1 MWLFLHITQLLY
13 GWHGGLYTKKKEK
26 NEEKEKENV
35 LNVFVYEKPNFGLKL
50 FNLCKGN
57 GLQIYP
63 LHFLVLEVVLV
74 NLGGNVV

>member
-1 MWLFLHITQLLY
+1 MAGMAGSIQ
-13 GWHGGLYTKKKEK
+13 KKKK
-26 NEEKEKENV
+26 RMRKKKKENV

-50 FNLCKGN
+50 FNLCKGD